1 MIVRGKHVVKR
12 RPEGLM
18 VTSLM
23 DVFVILL
30 LFLMKNYS
38 AEGSILT
45 NADNLVLPNSSA
57 KKKPQDVSLQVQ
69 ITPDMVLIDNAPLLS
84 ADEVR
89 AVSPGAPVP
98 RLKAA
103 LDQRFAREQE
113 MVKRGDLFE
122 TAGQLVVQA
131 DKSIDFGLLMNVL
144 TTCDSVGYAAMRI
157 AVMERDY

>member
-1 MIVRGKHVVKR
+1 MIPHGRCVAKK

-38 AEGSILT
+38 AEGNLLT
-45 NADNLVLPNSSA
+45 NADNLILPQSSA
-57 KKKPQDVSLQVQ
+57 KRKPQDVSLQLQ
-69 ITPDMVLIDNAPLLS
+69 ITSEMVLIDNAPLVS
-84 ADEVR
+84 AEEVR
-89 AVSPGAPVP
+89 SVSPGAPVP

-103 LDQRFAREQE
+103 LDRRFAREQE

-122 TAGQLVVQA
+122 TAGKLVVQA

-144 TTCDSVGYAAMRI
+144 TTCDSAGYAAMRI
-157 AVMERDY
+157 AVLERDY